1 MVNGNVGLYGPAD
14 VWDNVTLSISES
26 RTTAIAEWNSRA
38 IEELEEKIER
48 N

>member
-14 VWDNVTLSISES
+14 VWDNVTLSLSES
-26 RTTAIAEWNSRA
+26 QTAAIAEWNSRA
-38 IEELEEKIER
+38 IEEMEEE

>member
-14 VWDNVTLSISES
+14 VWDNVTLSLYEPQS
-26 RTTAIAEWNSRA
+26 TAIAEWNSRA
-38 IEELEEKIER
+38 IEEMEEKIER